1 MAHGRKSNDR
11 SGATECR
18 VETPKWRHGLT
29 KIGIIPWIIAMTDTE
44 ELRYAKQDGIATIT
58 LNRPDKLNAFTVA
71 MIDAWVARLRE
82 AQSDPAVHVVVVTGA
97 GRAFC
102 AGGDMAQ
109 LGTEAPAA
117 LDHKRFLWEHVQQI
131 PLTLEA
137 MDKPVIAMVNGVA
150 AGAGMD
156 MALMCDLRFA
166 SDQARFA
173 ESYVKVGL
181 VPGDGGAW
189 FLPRLVGLDRALE
202 LMWTGDLIDAA
213 EAFRIG
219 VVTRVFPADELT
231 TQTYAF
237 AARLAA
243 GPPLAIRMIK
253 RAACQGLRTDLRT
266 SLDLISSHLALV
278 IQSNDHQEGVR
289 AFQQKRPPQFHGN

>member
-1 MAHGRKSNDR
+1 MAG
-11 SGATECR
+11 TE
-18 VETPKWRHGLT
+18 
-29 KIGIIPWIIAMTDTE
+29 D
-44 ELRYAKQDGIATIT
+44 LRYAIQDGIATIT
-58 LNRPDKLNAFTVA
+58 LNRPEKLNAFTIG
-71 MIDAWVARLRE
+71 MIDAWAACLRD
-82 AQSDPAVHVVVVTGA
+82 AQSDPSVHVVVVTGA

-117 LDHKRFLWEHVQQI
+117 LDQKRFLWDHVQQI

-166 SDQARFA
+166 SDKARFA

-202 LMWTGDLIDAA
+202 LMWTGDFIDAS
-213 EAFRIG
+213 EALRIG
-219 VVTRVFPADELT
+219 AVTKVFPADDLAV
-231 TQTYAF
+231 QTYAF
-237 AARLAA
+237 AARLTV

-253 RAACQGLRTDLRT
+253 RAASQGLRTDLRT

-278 IQSNDHQEGVR
+278 VQSNDHQEGVR
-289 AFQQKRPPQFHGN
+289 AFQEKRPPQFHGD